1 MTVDPIEEQVPTGS
15 NFQESN
21 TEYVD
26 TVEAS
31 QQWVNWK
38 DELAMTMYNELREN

>member
-1 MTVDPIEEQVPTGS
+1 MSCILLHNFIRTEMTVDPIEEQVPTGS
-15 NFQESN
+15 NSQESN

-31 QQWVNWK
+31 QQ
-38 DELAMTMYNELREN
+38 